1 MPGDSFVHDIL
12 LLMINLSQLRD
23 QEKAI
28 AVFTEAV
35 NGQGLGFGVAWRPE
49 GGAPPERCIPIR
61 TLRSRFGEMEILG
74 GAGGLS
80 GENGATVRNAVSMLA
95 IILEN
100 IKHGKSLEGERD
112 RLADEVLER
121 RAELRLSEVKFESLV
136 ETMNDGLAVRDGAGR
151 IMYANIKMARM
162 LGMAAAELVGR
173 RVEEFLEGEPAAF
186 SLGAGECAVRRQ
198 DGGLTHAIVSVQ
210 ALPGPAAAGAGDFAL
225 FTDIS
230 ERKQAEA
237 VLSSERER
245 LSVTLRSI
253 GEGVISCDSEG
264 RVTIMNRAAELI
276 TGWQAAE
283 AVGLPV
289 SAVLVALDGNN
300 GQALESPALRAMA
313 EGAIVT
319 SGNAAELLRKD
330 GQRISITGSSS
341 PIRDRSGQI
350 VGAVLVFRD
359 ETEKRRTEEALR
371 QTQRLESLGVLAG
384 GIAHDFNNLLG
395 GVFGYL
401 DLARSAMEGGRSADY
416 LDKALSVFERAKS
429 LTQQLLTFAK
439 GGEPVRRTQDLRPL
453 IANCARFALSGTNV
467 DCRLVLDEG
476 LWPADI
482 DENQIG
488 QVLDNLLINARQ
500 AMPEGG
506 TATIRAENGP
516 DGPGG
521 RTVLIS
527 VADTGVGIPKE
538 ILPKIFDPFF
548 TTKRTGNGLGLAMAY
563 SIVQKHG
570 GSIAAAS
577 EPGQGTVF
585 SLSLPASGGSSGRD
599 ASGEAARF
607 KGSGSVLVMDDEPF
621 IRDIARDML
630 EDLGFCADCV
640 SDAREA
646 LRMVSEARG
655 KGGYRAI
662 FLDLT
667 IPGGPGGRDIVQA
680 LREGGT
686 DAVIVASSGYSE
698 DPIMSRPREFGF
710 DASIRKPFRAQD
722 LSRLFSAVMRG
733 PAIGGSPLP

>member
-1 MPGDSFVHDIL
+1 MPGDSFVHDVL

-35 NGQGLGFGVAWRPE
+35 NGQGLGFEVAWRPE
-49 GGAPPERCIPIR
+49 GGSPPERCVPIR
-61 TLRSRFGEMEILG
+61 TLRSRFGEMEIIG
-74 GAGGLS
+74 GSGGLA
-80 GENGATVRNAVSMLA
+80 GESGATVRNAVSMLA

-112 RLADEVLER
+112 RLAGEVLER
-121 RAELRLSEVKFESLV
+121 SAELRLSEVRFESLV
-136 ETMNDGLAVRDGAGR
+136 ETMNDGLAVRDGSGR
-151 IMYANIKMARM
+151 ILYANIKMARM
-162 LGMAAAELVGR
+162 LGLAAAELVGR
-173 RVEEFLEGEPAAF
+173 RVEEFLEGDPAAF
-186 SLGAGECAVRRQ
+186 RLGAGECAVKRQ
-198 DGGLTHAIVSVQ
+198 DGGLAHAIVSVQ
-210 ALPGPAAAGAGDFAL
+210 ALPGPAAAGDFAL

-253 GEGVISCDSEG
+253 GEGVVSCDSEG
-264 RVTIMNRAAELI
+264 LVTIMNRAAELI
-276 TGWQAAE
+276 TGWEAAD
-283 AVGLPV
+283 AVGSPV
-289 SAVLVALDGNN
+289 SKVLVVLDGNT
-300 GQALESPALRAMA
+300 GQAMENPALRAMS
-313 EGAIVT
+313 EGVIVA
-319 SGNAAELLRKD
+319 SGNSAELLRKD
-330 GQRISITGSSS
+330 GGRISVTGSSS
-341 PIRDRSGQI
+341 PIRDRRSKI

-401 DLARSAMEGGRSADY
+401 DLARGAMEGGRSAGY
-416 LDKALSVFERAKS
+416 LDKALSVFERAKG

-467 DCRLVLDEG
+467 DCRLELDEG

-506 TATIRAENGP
+506 TATIRAVNGP
-516 DGPGG
+516 DGPCG
-521 RTVLIS
+521 RTVFIS

-548 TTKRTGNGLGLAMAY
+548 TTKRSGNGLGLAMAY

-570 GSIAAAS
+570 GAISAKS
-577 EPGQGTVF
+577 EPGEGTVF
-585 SLSLPASGGSSGRD
+585 SLSLPASSGSSGRD
-599 ASGEAARF
+599 ASDEASRF
-607 KGSGSVLVMDDEPF
+607 KGSGRVLVMDDEPF

-630 EDLGFCADCV
+630 EKLGFGADCA

-667 IPGGPGGRDIVQA
+667 IPGGPGGRDIVKD
-680 LREGGT
+680 LRAGGT

-698 DPIMSRPREFGF
+698 DPIMSHPREFGF
-710 DASIRKPFRAQD
+710 DASIRKPYRVED
-722 LSRLFSAVMRG
+722 LARLLSSVMGG
-733 PAIGGSPLP
+733 PPVGGNLLP